1 MQQKRQHRRLC
12 FRRSPASRTV
22 VFRAEDEAQ
31 TRDPQLGRLMLY
43 QLSYFRKFRF
53 SVPRRAVSAK
63 IYRIGATPLARRR
76 FAATSEGFATPTGFL
91 KWEVMDSN
99 HRRRTPADLQ
109 SAPFDRSGNFPFF
122 SSEEVSSRR
131 AFQTKAPSSSPIPLS
146 RVPKLIRPS
155 SFPAPDSRPRASQS
169 SDSFARFPL
178 GPLASAFRADGGI
191 RTPDQ
196 LITNQL
202 LWPTELHR
210 QNQPFWIAKVGIK
223 N

>member
-1 MQQKRQHRRLC
+1 
-12 FRRSPASRTV
+12 
-22 VFRAEDEAQ
+22 
-31 TRDPQLGRLMLY
+31 MLY

-63 IYRIGATPLARRR
+63 IYRIGATPLVRRR

-122 SSEEVSSRR
+122 SSEEVSFRR

-155 SFPAPDSRPRASQS
+155 SFPLLQPRTSPALS
-169 SDSFARFPL
+169 L

-210 QNQPFWIAKVGIK
+210 HFTTVLDYKSRYKKFNNQIFGRKFSTCFKEPVRTDAQTES
-223 N
+223 NRMQR

>member
-43 QLSYFRKFRF
+43 QLSYFRKIRF

-76 FAATSEGFATPTGFL
+76 FTATSEGFATPTGFL

-109 SAPFDRSGNFPFF
+109 SAPFDRSGNFPYFPPQRGGRC
-122 SSEEVSSRR
+122 SAESDIPRTSGISNP
-131 AFQTKAPSSSPIPLS
+131 APSSFRRIAGLFVPGPFLS
-146 RVPKLIRPS
+146 HRLSEPMEGFEP
-155 SFPAPDSRPRASQS
+155 
-169 SDSFARFPL
+169 
-178 GPLASAFRADGGI
+178 
-191 RTPDQ
+191 
-196 LITNQL
+196 
-202 LWPTELHR
+202 PTS
-210 QNQPFWIAKVGIK
+210 
-223 N
+223 

>member
-1 MQQKRQHRRLC
+1 MQQKRQHRRLS

-22 VFRAEDEAQ
+22 AFRAEDEAQ

-43 QLSYFRKFRF
+43 QLSYFRKNI
-53 SVPRRAVSAK
+53 P
-63 IYRIGATPLARRR
+63 YRSPPPPSRQPFGRPGGLRNSNR
-76 FAATSEGFATPTGFL
+76 FL

-99 HRRRTPADLQ
+99 HRRRKPADLQ

-122 SSEEVSSRR
+122 SSEEVSFRR

-155 SFPAPDSRPRASQS
+155 SFPLLRPRTSPALS
-169 SDSFARFPL
+169 L

>member
-1 MQQKRQHRRLC
+1 
-12 FRRSPASRTV
+12 
-22 VFRAEDEAQ
+22 
-31 TRDPQLGRLMLY
+31 MLY

-122 SSEEVSSRR
+122 LLRGGVVPPGLSDQDSGFIADSAFKSSE
-131 AFQTKAPSSSPIPLS
+131 AHSPLLFSASPASDLSGPFARPS
-146 RVPKLIRPS
+146 RVGFPSRWRDSNPRPADYKS
-155 SFPAPDSRPRASQS
+155 AA
-169 SDSFARFPL
+169 
-178 GPLASAFRADGGI
+178 LA
-191 RTPDQ
+191 
-196 LITNQL
+196 N
-202 LWPTELHR
+202 
-210 QNQPFWIAKVGIK
+210 
-223 N
+223 

>member
-1 MQQKRQHRRLC
+1 
-12 FRRSPASRTV
+12 
-22 VFRAEDEAQ
+22 
-31 TRDPQLGRLMLY
+31 MLY

-63 IYRIGATPLARRR
+63 IYRIGATPLVRRR

-122 SSEEVSSRR
+122 LLRRGVVPPGLSDQGSVFIADSAFKSSE
-131 AFQTKAPSSSPIPLS
+131 AHSPLLFSASPT
-146 RVPKLIRPS
+146 
-155 SFPAPDSRPRASQS
+155 PDSRSRTSQS
-169 SDSFARFPL
+169 SGSFARFSL
-178 GPLASAFRADGGI
+178 GSLASAFRADGGI

>member
-122 SSEEVSSRR
+122 SSEEVSFRR
-131 AFQTKAPSSSPIPLS
+131 AFQTKAPSSSPIPLP

-155 SFPAPDSRPRASQS
+155 SFPLLRPRTSPALS
-169 SDSFARFPL
+169 L

>member
-1 MQQKRQHRRLC
+1 
-12 FRRSPASRTV
+12 
-22 VFRAEDEAQ
+22 
-31 TRDPQLGRLMLY
+31 MLY

-122 SSEEVSSRR
+122 LLRGGVVPPGLSDQGSVFIADSAFKSSEVHSPLLFSGPGFPASGLSVLRLFRPVSSRPPR
-131 AFQTKAPSSSPIPLS
+131 VGFPSRWRDSNP
-146 RVPKLIRPS
+146 RPADYKS
-155 SFPAPDSRPRASQS
+155 AA
-169 SDSFARFPL
+169 
-178 GPLASAFRADGGI
+178 LA
-191 RTPDQ
+191 
-196 LITNQL
+196 N
-202 LWPTELHR
+202 
-210 QNQPFWIAKVGIK
+210 
-223 N
+223 

>member
-1 MQQKRQHRRLC
+1 
-12 FRRSPASRTV
+12 
-22 VFRAEDEAQ
+22 
-31 TRDPQLGRLMLY
+31 MLY

-76 FAATSEGFATPTGFL
+76 FTATSEGFATPTGFL

-122 SSEEVSSRR
+122 SSEEVSFRR
-131 AFQTKAPSSSPIPLS
+131 AFQTKAPSSSPIPPS

-155 SFPAPDSRPRASQS
+155 SFPLLRPRTSPALS
-169 SDSFARFPL
+169 L